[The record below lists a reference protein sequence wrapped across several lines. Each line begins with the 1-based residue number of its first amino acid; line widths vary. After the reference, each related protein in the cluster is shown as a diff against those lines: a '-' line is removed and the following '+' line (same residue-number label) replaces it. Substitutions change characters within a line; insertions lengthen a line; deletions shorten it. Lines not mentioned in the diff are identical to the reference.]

1 MGAWVLPIF
10 PIINSTPTKSSAPQF
25 GRALPYCSPTTEALP
40 RRSKITNNLS
50 LPRFLLQKRTCSCT
64 PRCTCASP
72 SRTSAASAASH
83 SPTAPTCR
91 STCGS
96 TLGSSRTVA
105 RSANESSPSSH
116 TFSSTSGHTQGTSLT
131 SAEYQVSPN
140 LTSFFDPTFFEAL
153 SLFWVCQ
160 KSKNQGEA
168 IFSKR
173 SLACKI
179 SAAGEHS
186 LRQLK

>member
-1 MGAWVLPIF
+1 MNNPTKFNLRNEDCENF
-10 PIINSTPTKSSAPQF
+10 PIPSPFFPLSHSIIKSHHHPRNEDCGKWERGSFPFSQLLIPTPTKSSAPQF

-50 LPRFLLQKRTCSCT
+50 LPRSLLQKRTCSCT

-96 TLGSSRTVA
+96 TSGSSRTVA
-105 RSANESSPSSH
+105 RSANASSPSSP
-116 TFSSTSGHTQGTSLT
+116 TFSSTSGRTQGTSLT
-131 SAEYQVSPN
+131 SAGFQVS
-140 LTSFFDPTFFEAL
+140 
-153 SLFWVCQ
+153 
-160 KSKNQGEA
+160 
-168 IFSKR
+168 
-173 SLACKI
+173 
-179 SAAGEHS
+179 
-186 LRQLK
+186 